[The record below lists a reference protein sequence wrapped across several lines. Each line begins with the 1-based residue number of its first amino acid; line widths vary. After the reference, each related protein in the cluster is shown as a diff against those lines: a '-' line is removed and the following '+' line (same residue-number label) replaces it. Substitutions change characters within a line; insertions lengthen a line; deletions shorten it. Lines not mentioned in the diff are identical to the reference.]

1 MTDYIHLRN
10 IQLPFALYVVP
21 DPWRRYDKPQ
31 PATISVRVSYPSKLI
46 SRAAEADT
54 VTRTLDYGK
63 LYRKIA
69 ADLRERYGTPV
80 SPSDFMAPEDY
91 EKALGLTE
99 NVPATIARASFE
111 VVLETLS
118 SADLTDE
125 DRNAFGRERLTAE
138 VWLHLPKAILPADD
152 GLKQRS
158 VYETTFQQQT
168 PLRWIDK
175 EHHLEIGRIRCFC
188 IIGINPHERT
198 SKQAVLVTISS
209 PFEIRPDHEGF
220 PQLIDVYHSIPESVA
235 RVRFSPPFHRPVPL
249 HAPFSL
255 FRRPTTCSV

>member
-54 VTRTLDYGK
+54 VAHTLDYGK

-69 ADLRERYGTPV
+69 ADVRERYGTPLKT
-80 SPSDFMAPEDY
+80 SDFMTPDAY

-99 NVPATIARASFE
+99 HVSATIAQASFE

-125 DRNAFGRERLTAE
+125 DRNACGGERLTAE
-138 VWLHLPKAILPADD
+138 VLIHLPQAILLADD

-158 VYETTFQQQT
+158 VYETTFRQQT
-168 PLRWIDK
+168 PLRWTDK

-188 IIGINPHERT
+188 IIGINPHERE

-209 PFEIRPDHEGF
+209 PFEVRPKHEGF

-235 RVRFSPPFHRPVPL
+235 KVRSPLP
-249 HAPFSL
+249 
-255 FRRPTTCSV
+255 FRRPVASA